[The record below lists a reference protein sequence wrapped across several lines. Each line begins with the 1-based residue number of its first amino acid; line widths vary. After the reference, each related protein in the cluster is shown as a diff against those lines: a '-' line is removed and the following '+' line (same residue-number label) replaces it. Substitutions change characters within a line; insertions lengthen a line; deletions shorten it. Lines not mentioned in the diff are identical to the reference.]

1 MTSVFVVEPA
11 FSTALPRKL
20 TFSRRRVVERPTLLR
35 LMKIVLPKRHFP
47 FLRFSFA
54 ERLARVVRLRLTVSL
69 ILPLHAER
77 GAPAGSLIV
86 PRARMRTRLPTI
98 LAVSELPRPVKL
110 TGRLLPPPVAGALAI
125 VTNLVAVAT
134 LPALSAKVTV
144 IVAEPVFGKVNATV
158 WPDWFGRP
166 AVLQL

>member
-69 ILPLHAER
+69 ILPL
-77 GAPAGSLIV
+77 
-86 PRARMRTRLPTI
+86 
-98 LAVSELPRPVKL
+98 SELPRPVKL
-110 TGRLLPPPVAGALAI
+110 TGRLLPPPAAALLIVMLFVAS
-125 VTNLVAVAT
+125 AV
-134 LPALSAKVTV
+134 LPALSAKVTL
-144 IVAEPVFGKVNATV
+144 TV
-158 WPDWFGRP
+158 
-166 AVLQL
+166 